1 MNPHSHPLPMNQ
13 PFHPPPYV
21 PPPAAKAEQEQKRKP
36 DSLTIKTI
44 TKPICFADTTTVGE
58 LFRIKLNTTCISLNT
73 IMIKEEF

>member
-21 PPPAAKAEQEQKRKP
+21 PPPAAKAEQEQKRKL

-44 TKPICFADTTTVGE
+44 TKPISFADTTSVGE
-58 LFRIKLNTTCISLNT
+58 HFRIKLNTLASH
-73 IMIKEEF
+73 